1 MKSVILNMMMLGIIG
16 GLVGEEA
23 SAAFFKS
30 KPKTDQTSEDNS
42 EGAVKRTMRKTK
54 ESVKRTA
61 EKVRKNVSDAFDK
74 DKRRKKTLQKAR
86 TKEESPINTM
96 FESKAEIEYN
106 MSYLNDTRKSF
117 KSAAN
122 AVEKT
127 STQVENAFAVRSLL
141 FETALYLKLFD
152 KFSEQYIEGMSKL
165 QKAKK
170 YNGTNFGLAMNAFEN
185 ALDII
190 RYAKTQYDVISY
202 VQNLVTS
209 ENLKNLSKEEASN
222 VSKKLKKL
230 ADSIG
235 KISEDMEQLKENVS
249 AINELTTD
257 KNFKS
262 WEIEMLNCIEKEINT
277 PKKILSMLNIVSK
290 TVQSSDPS
298 SEDQYSEDQYRAYDE
313 EEEDQ
318 RE

>member
-23 SAAFFKS
+23 SAALFKS
-30 KPKTDQTSEDNS
+30 KSKTDQTLEDNYS

-74 DKRRKKTLQKAR
+74 DKRRKKTQQKAR

-96 FESKAEIEYN
+96 FKSKADIEYN

-152 KFSEQYIEGMSKL
+152 KFSEQYIEGMSRL

-170 YNGTNFGLAMNAFEN
+170 YNGTNFNLAMNAFEN

-190 RYAKTQYDVISY
+190 RYAKTQHDVISY

-277 PKKILSMLNIVSK
+277 PNKILSMLKIVSE
-290 TVQSSDPS
+290 TVQSSDSS
-298 SEDQYSEDQYRAYDE
+298 SEDQENSEKEDSGYESE
-313 EEEDQ
+313 EE
-318 RE
+318 